1 MGSSSQ
7 RSSGASKS
15 LQQRWDFCSVS
26 FSIVGFVFGKCTT
39 ELYFCNSYWVKLRIV
54 YVMQR
59 TLAYVNPLLHS
70 VIHRL
75 VTRPLCRQKDVFT
88 PIFIAGWRAQGFWD
102 FLSFCRG
109 PQFYFLENWLEVLT
123 FLFTIEIP
131 GTFIVKLCSAV
142 SASSFNGIIWFFSS
156 FSVHVFHRSTH
167 FLRVSWP
174 L

>member
-15 LQQRWDFCSVS
+15 LQQRWDFCSVLI
-26 FSIVGFVFGKCTT
+26 SIVRFVFGKCTT
-39 ELYFCNSYWVKLRIV
+39 VLYFCNSYWVKLPSV

-59 TLAYVNPLLHS
+59 THAYDSPLLHS
-70 VIHRL
+70 VIPRL

-88 PIFIAGWRAQGFWD
+88 PIFVAGRRAQGFSD

-123 FLFTIEIP
+123 YLFTIEIT
-131 GTFIVKLCSAV
+131 GTFIVKLCAAV
-142 SASSFNGIIWFFSS
+142 SAS
-156 FSVHVFHRSTH
+156 
-167 FLRVSWP
+167 
-174 L
+174 

>member
-15 LQQRWDFCSVS
+15 LQQRWDFCSVLI
-26 FSIVGFVFGKCTT
+26 SIVGFVFGKCTT
-39 ELYFCNSYWVKLRIV
+39 VLYFCNSYWVKLQSV

-59 TLAYVNPLLHS
+59 THAYVNPLLHS

-88 PIFIAGWRAQGFWD
+88 PIFIAGWRAQGFSD

-109 PQFYFLENWLEVLT
+109 PQVFS
-123 FLFTIEIP
+123 FLFFFFFGELV
-131 GTFIVKLCSAV
+131 G
-142 SASSFNGIIWFFSS
+142 SFNVSVYNWNTWHIYCEVIFSR
-156 FSVHVFHRSTH
+156 FSI
-167 FLRVSWP
+167 LI
-174 L
+174 